1 MLKFLIILI
10 TITSLLAEDWDAKQL
25 KREELVTELY
35 QRTPLPIWRRTP
47 PPIIPSRDNNKSV
60 KLPICRRTPPPIFP
74 IRDKNNSVEL
84 PIWRRTPPPIFP
96 SRDRNTSAE
105 IPIWRR
111 TPPPM
116 DAKTEMREELVTTLY
131 RMTPLPIWR
140 RTPPLIF
147 PNRNINNSEELQ
159 RGDKLSNKSL
169 YKTDDG
175 NKLSMKW
182 IVKDIYYPNK
192 KDLNRQVEI
201 KNMGRWILRWDLYDK
216 KFKFGK
222 YNRTDY
228 LMYSRWRFLY
238 EPPISNIID
247 FFKNL

>member
-1 MLKFLIILI
+1 MLHNCQQELTTIYNKNLVDRMLKILIILI
-10 TITSLLAEDWDAKQL
+10 IIKSLLAEDLGAKPW
-25 KREELVTELY
+25 KREELVTTLY
-35 QRTPLPIWRRTP
+35 RKTPI
-47 PPIIPSRDNNKSV
+47 
-60 KLPICRRTPPPIFP
+60 
-74 IRDKNNSVEL
+74 

-96 SRDRNTSAE
+96 SRDRNNSVELPIWRRTPPSIFPSRDKNTSVE

-192 KDLNRQVEI
+192 KDLNRQAEL